1 MKLLQLMQL
10 AQAAELGIPLLQQEH
25 QRQDTRAAIEAA
37 HFEFRKRRQ
46 SRELYRGNRPA
57 RTVRR
62 EAIREELSMRHHKV
76 RLTRTGEWHVQT
88 SPGTSWL
95 LFALS
100 DNDAENLLST

>member
-1 MKLLQLMQL
+1 MKLLLLMQL
-10 AQAAELGIPLLQQEH
+10 AYAAELGLTLLDKEH

-37 HFEFRKRRQ
+37 HSEFRKRRR

-62 EAIREELSMRHHKV
+62 EAIREELSLRHHKV
-76 RLTRTGEWHVQT
+76 RLTRNREWHVQT
-88 SPGTSWL
+88 SPGTCWL

-100 DNDAENLLST
+100 DSDAENLLST